1 MTRPYD
7 AIIVGARCGGAPT
20 AMLLARKGYR
30 VLLADR
36 ASFPSDLPHGHFVH
50 RHGPPRLARWGLLDR
65 VAATG
70 APAVDSITLE
80 MGDFP
85 LVGTSLVVDGVP
97 MGYGPRRS
105 ALDAV
110 LVGAAVEAGAELRER
125 FTVEAPTFDGD
136 RVTGIRGRSASG
148 VAVDERA
155 AIIVGADGRR
165 SRIARAVGAPTEV
178 DLPTVT
184 CWYFSYWGDAP
195 TAGLEVYVRG
205 DHVVFAFPTND
216 GLLAVFVGW
225 RRERLDD
232 VRGDVEG
239 SLMAAIDGVPALAER
254 VRTGRRAERLMGAT
268 DLPNFIRKP
277 WGPGWALVGDAGC
290 HKDPYLALG
299 VCDALRD
306 AELLADAI
314 DEGLSGRA
322 RMDDALACYERRR
335 AEATRGEF
343 DYNFRLAHFE
353 PPPAEALALRAA
365 LRERPEDTT
374 RFYLATQGLAP
385 RESFF
390 NPENLG
396 RILGGAPGRG

>member
-1 MTRPYD
+1 MEMHVLPERR
-7 AIIVGARCGGAPT
+7 AI
-20 AMLLARKGYR
+20 
-30 VLLADR
+30 
-36 ASFPSDLPHGHFVH
+36 
-50 RHGPPRLARWGLLDR
+50 
-65 VAATG
+65 
-70 APAVDSITLE
+70 
-80 MGDFP
+80 
-85 LVGTSLVVDGVP
+85 
-97 MGYGPRRS
+97 
-105 ALDAV
+105 
-110 LVGAAVEAGAELRER
+110 
-125 FTVEAPTFDGD
+125 FT
-136 RVTGIRGRSASG
+136 
-148 VAVDERA
+148 
-155 AIIVGADGRR
+155 
-165 SRIARAVGAPTEV
+165 
-178 DLPTVT
+178 
-184 CWYFSYWGDAP
+184 
-195 TAGLEVYVRG
+195 
-205 DHVVFAFPTND
+205 FPTND
-216 GLLAVFVGW
+216 NLLAIFVGYPVS
-225 RRERLDD
+225 EFPAIKADPEAHFLEALDNAP
-232 VRGDVEG
+232 GLG
-239 SLMAAIDGVPALAER
+239 ER
-254 VRTGRRAERLMGAT
+254 VRQGKRPERIYGTG
-268 DLPNFIRKP
+268 DLPNFMRKP
-277 WGPGWALVGDAGC
+277 YGPGWALVGDAGC